1 MFVKNNSIRIKWV
14 GTVEITTTSVHESF
28 HIQACWWLLCQC
40 VVKFA
45 NANIAICLLSK
56 IGIHW
61 HLQPNTSMSNK
72 KEKKKLEQKTD
83 KHRKKNSTWKANST
97 WVYFDHKRRNFLQTP
112 ESHSHGKKL
121 AVQLLKKSPE
131 KNQIR
136 DGGNEVTWVRIL
148 FRHLEKIL
156 GLY

>member
-1 MFVKNNSIRIKWV
+1 MKASTFKRVDDFCANVLWSLQMQISQYASSQKLESIGTFNQTQAWV
-14 GTVEITTTSVHESF
+14 T
-28 HIQACWWLLCQC
+28 
-40 VVKFA
+40 KR
-45 NANIAICLLSK
+45 K
-56 IGIHW
+56 R
-61 HLQPNTSMSNK
+61 
-72 KEKKKLEQKTD
+72 KLEQKTD

-121 AVQLLKKSPE
+121 AVELLKKPPE
-131 KNQIR
+131 KNLIR
-136 DGGNEVTWVRIL
+136 DGGNVVTWVRIL